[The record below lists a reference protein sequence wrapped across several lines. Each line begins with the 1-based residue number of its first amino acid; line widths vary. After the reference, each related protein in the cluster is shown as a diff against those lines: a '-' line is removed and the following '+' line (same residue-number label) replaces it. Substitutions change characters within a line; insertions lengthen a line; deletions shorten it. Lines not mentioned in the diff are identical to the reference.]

1 MRIDDKNTP
10 GMGTSG
16 LSGAQGASGAQGTS
30 GAQGPSSVERQ
41 GGADVRGTGGSGTP
55 DQVKLSGLAER
66 LQELQPGSEAREAE
80 LSRLRELVQSGRY
93 QVNSERVGEAL
104 LEESL
109 KETAFEQSQAK
120 PAPDRTARRRTQ

>member
-16 LSGAQGASGAQGTS
+16 LSGTQGSSGTQGA
-30 GAQGPSSVERQ
+30 SSVERQ
-41 GGADVRGTGGSGTP
+41 GGAEVRGAGGSGSP

-93 QVNSERVGEAL
+93 QVDGERVGEAL

-109 KETAFEQSQAK
+109 KETSFEQSQAK
-120 PAPDRTARRRTQ
+120 PAADPTSSPLE